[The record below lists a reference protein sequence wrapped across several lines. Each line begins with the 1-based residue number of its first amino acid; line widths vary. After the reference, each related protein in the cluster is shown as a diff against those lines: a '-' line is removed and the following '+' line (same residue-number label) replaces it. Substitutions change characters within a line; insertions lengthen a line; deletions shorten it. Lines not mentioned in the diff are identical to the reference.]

1 MTGTIIRPTFGAR
14 PIHRTPPRKPT
25 PLQLL
30 FGIVEDLYA
39 YVDALPRH
47 QQAEARR
54 IANRLEDIAETINT
68 RAPR

>member
-14 PIHRTPPRKPT
+14 PIRRTPPRKPT

-30 FGIVEDLYA
+30 AGLVEDMYGF
-39 YVDALPRH
+39 VDGLPRH

-54 IANRLEDIAETINT
+54 IANRLEDIAATINT
-68 RAPR
+68 GAPR